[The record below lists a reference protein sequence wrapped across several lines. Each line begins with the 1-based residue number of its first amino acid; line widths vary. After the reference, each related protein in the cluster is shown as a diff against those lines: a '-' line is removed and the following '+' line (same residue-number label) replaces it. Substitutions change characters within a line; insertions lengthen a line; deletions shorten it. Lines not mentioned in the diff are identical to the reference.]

1 MLALLMSKQLHLQH
15 QFHQMH
21 KQLNQQHE
29 ESLPKQNAV
38 LLHSKNGQAFVV
50 KGVSIHCNQI

>member
-1 MLALLMSKQLHLQH
+1 
-15 QFHQMH
+15 MH
-21 KQLNQQHE
+21 KQLYQQDE